1 MRFNIN
7 NNKSLPDIEL
17 VGNPQIT
24 YFKSVY
30 RRHTQFV
37 IRKYTISCDSGNRG
51 NRIPH
56 LGDLVSTVKLEMD
69 VKGSSG
75 TIINNIG
82 TSLLNNISLYV
93 NEKEID
99 NLSGS
104 YIEMYLKLNNPT
116 GINNFYQENGT
127 ELTAN
132 TGTMEQILSLAGGM
146 YNMNNLS
153 NSSYKVIIPIP
164 FSFTTNPGN
173 SLPLFLFHNNRP
185 LYIYFNLNNN
195 DLSINTNFIVD
206 YIILSYEEKMR
217 FKVSTNEY
225 LYHRIYE
232 QKVNINKTVSE
243 FDIDNYGNILSI
255 MWYNDISKNY
265 KYNIKINNSDLLL
278 NNMTY
283 HYFSKHII
291 RKLGYVGSGNTNASY
306 GNASMVVNND
316 SICIYPFSLVDYINN
331 NDETISPSGS
341 ISSNKNNIV
350 FVVEN
355 NIQDFDINID
365 LILYIKSYNVLNI
378 KEGYI
383 YLEYVH

>member
-17 VGNPQIT
+17 IGNPQIT

-30 RRHTQFV
+30 RRHTHFI
-37 IRKYTISCDSGNRG
+37 IRKHTISCDSGNRG

-56 LGDLVSTVKLEMD
+56 LGDLISNIQLEID
-69 VKGSSG
+69 VTGSSG
-75 TIINNIG
+75 VIDNNIG
-82 TSLLNNISLYV
+82 TSLLNDISLYV

-116 GINNFYQENGT
+116 GINNFYQNIGT

-132 TGTMEQILSLAGGM
+132 TGTMEQILSLSGGM
-146 YNMNNLS
+146 YNMNKLS
-153 NSSYKVIIPIP
+153 NTSYKVIIPIP
-164 FSFTTNPGN
+164 FSFTTNLGN
-173 SLPLFLFHNNRP
+173 SLPLFLFYNNKP

-195 DLSINTNFIVD
+195 IASINTNFIVD

-232 QKVNINKTVSE
+232 QKVNINKTISE
-243 FDIDNYGNILSI
+243 FNIDNYGNILSI
-255 MWYNDISKNY
+255 MWYNDITKNY

-278 NNMTY
+278 KNMTY
-283 HYFSKHII
+283 HYFSKHNI

-306 GNASMVVNND
+306 GNASMVINND
-316 SICIYPFSLVDYINN
+316 SICIYPFSLIDYINN
-331 NDETISPSGS
+331 SDETISPSGS

-355 NIQDFDINID
+355 NIQGTINID

-378 KEGYI
+378 KEDYI